1 MSCGYKPSY
10 GHFAV
15 AGMKANTEWL
25 DTIGAYARSV
35 EDIALFRAALMAMPY
50 VPIAR
55 LDKPPRIAVC
65 FTHHKSE
72 LSPEGLAAVEDAA
85 VQLAKAG
92 AQPATGRSFEG
103 YAARRW
109 SSRRF
114 RSADPPP
121 RTCHPR

>member
-1 MSCGYKPSY
+1 MGYKPTY
-10 GHFAV
+10 GHFAI

-50 VPIAR
+50 RPIEK

-72 LSPEGLAAVEDAA
+72 LSARGPGRRAGRRRV
-85 VQLAKAG
+85 AG
-92 AQPATGRSFEG
+92 ARPGPSSPSSSC
-103 YAARRW
+103 RR
-109 SSRRF
+109 
-114 RSADPPP
+114 PCP
-121 RTCHPR
+121 T